1 MSRAVKTAVK
11 EDIRQLTG
19 AERSAILMLALGEE
33 HSSKLWQMMDEDEIK
48 EVSQIMSNLG
58 TISSS
63 LVEKLLVDFVSQLS
77 GTGSLMGSYESTERL
92 LARMMAPEK
101 VGQIME
107 EIRGPAGRTMWDKLG
122 NVNETVLANYLKN
135 EYPQTV
141 SVVLSK
147 IKPEHAARVL
157 AALPE
162 EFALECVQR
171 MLRMESVQ
179 KDILDKVERT
189 LRVEFMSNLART
201 AKRDAHEHM
210 AEIFNNFDRQTEN
223 RFVTALEERNRDSA
237 ERIKALMFTFEDLAK
252 LDPGSIQTLLRHVE
266 KDKLALALKGATDSL
281 RDVFFSNMSERAGKI
296 LREDMEAMG
305 PVRLKD
311 VDEAQMRMVNVAKD
325 LANKGE
331 IMIASKQGEDELV
344 Y

>member
-1 MSRAVKTAVK
+1 MARAGKALVK
-11 EDIRQLTG
+11 EDMRALTG
-19 AERSAILMLALGEE
+19 PERAAIFLLALGEE
-33 HSSKLWQMMDEDEIK
+33 NGSRLWQMMDEEEIK
-48 EVSQIMSNLG
+48 ELSQVMSNLG
-58 TISSS
+58 TVSSS
-63 LVEKLLVDFVSQLS
+63 LVEKLLIEFVSQMS
-77 GTGSLMGSYESTERL
+77 STGSLMGSYESTERL
-92 LARMMAPEK
+92 LGRFMQNDK
-101 VGQIME
+101 VGMIME

-122 NVNETVLANYLKN
+122 NVNESVLANYLKN

-141 SVVLSK
+141 AVVLSK

-162 EFALECVQR
+162 EFALEVVQR

-179 KDILDKVERT
+179 KDILDKVEQT

-201 AKRDAHEHM
+201 QKRDAHEMM
-210 AEIFNNFDRQTEN
+210 ADIFNNFDRQTEN
-223 RFVTALEERNRDSA
+223 RFLTSLEERSRDAA
-237 ERIKALMFTFEDLAK
+237 ERIKALMFTFEDLGK

-296 LREDMEAMG
+296 LREDMEALG

-311 VDEAQMRMVNVAKD
+311 VDESQMRMVNLAKD

-331 IMIASKQGEDELV
+331 IMIASKQGEDELI